1 MHHSSIILS
10 GQKWACVTISIRN
23 DVASCLLWVSWYVDF
38 LRAYFV
44 RTLGKFCLRIASGP
58 VWLRAWDPADL
69 HGTVKGCLV
78 RMLINYVVK
87 LSFVIFYFRLTFT
100 VRLTSF
106 QKREWPIV
114 RSEWS
119 TRTVYI
125 IATIWTIVGFVCFG
139 TNKMSKEK
147 KRKSK
152 CRLATF
158 GSDYIQLRKRSCFES
173 AIDCRVIFWWNIDLA
188 KAFIEVKLEHLSQTL
203 HLY

>member
-44 RTLGKFCLRIASGP
+44 RTLGKFCLGIASGP

-87 LSFVIFYFRLTFT
+87 LSFVIFTFDLQMT
-100 VRLTSF
+100 IRLTSF
-106 QKREWPIV
+106 QKRQWPIV
-114 RSEWS
+114 CGASEAQEPCILLLL
-119 TRTVYI
+119 YELLLDL
-125 IATIWTIVGFVCFG
+125 FVLERIKCQ
-139 TNKMSKEK
+139 K
-147 KRKSK
+147 KKK
-152 CRLATF
+152 GKANADLLH
-158 GSDYIQLRKRSCFES
+158 SDQITYNYVREVALNQL
-173 AIDCRVIFWWNIDLA
+173 
-188 KAFIEVKLEHLSQTL
+188 
-203 HLY
+203 